1 MTPTRLHS
9 CPLPRPSLARR
20 AATLALAAAALLAPL
35 APALA
40 AGNDA
45 AVAAALAEFQRALG
59 GQQSAAEPAS
69 EQFLKLSQ
77 AEPTNP
83 VLRAYAGAATA
94 MRASSTLLPWKKMN
108 YAEDGLALVDK
119 ALAQLTPAHD
129 APLYRHVPASLEV
142 RFTAAGTY
150 LAMPAMF
157 NRHERG
163 LKLLDEVANSPLM
176 DAAPPPFKGIVWMR
190 AGQEA
195 AKAQRNAEAR
205 QWFQKVSTSGAPQ
218 APAAQARLK
227 DL

>member
-1 MTPTRLHS
+1 MTTS
-9 CPLPRPSLARR
+9 PLQRPSLARR
-20 AATLALAAAALLAPL
+20 AATLALAGAVLLAPM
-35 APALA
+35 APVLA
-40 AGNDA
+40 ATDDT

-59 GQQSAAEPAS
+59 GEQSAIEPAAT
-69 EQFLKLSQ
+69 QLMKLSQ
-77 AEPTNP
+77 EKPANP

-94 MRASSTLLPWKKMN
+94 MRASTTLLPWKKLN
-108 YAEDGLALVDK
+108 HAEDGLALVDK

-129 APLYRHVPASLEV
+129 APLYRHVPATLEV
-142 RFTAAGTY
+142 RFTAAGTF
-150 LAMPAMF
+150 LAMPSMF

-163 LKLLDEVANSPLM
+163 LKLLDEVAKSPLM
-176 DAAPPPFKGIVWMR
+176 DAAPPPFKGLVWMR

-205 QWFQKVSTSGAPQ
+205 EWFQKVSASGAPQ

>member
-1 MTPTRLHS
+1 MTSTR
-9 CPLPRPSLARR
+9 PLRPLSAARR
-20 AATLALAAAALLAPL
+20 VVTLLLATAMLLAPL

-40 AGNDA
+40 TGNDT
-45 AVAAALAEFQRALG
+45 AVAAALVDFQRALG
-59 GQQSAAEPAS
+59 GERAAIDPAATQLLTLSGAEPA
-69 EQFLKLSQ
+69 
-77 AEPTNP
+77 NP

-94 MRASSTLLPWKKMN
+94 MRSSTTLLPWKKLSH
-108 YAEDGLALVDK
+108 AEDGLALIDK

-142 RFTAAGTY
+142 RFTAAGTF
-150 LAMPAMF
+150 LALPSMF

-163 LKLLDEVANSPLM
+163 LKLLDEVAKSPLM

-195 AKAQRNAEAR
+195 VKAQRPAEAR
-205 QWFQKVSTSGAPQ
+205 EWFHKVSASGAPQ

>member
-1 MTPTRLHS
+1 MTTQR
-9 CPLPRPSLARR
+9 PLSRSR
-20 AATLALAAAALLAPL
+20 AATLVLAAAALLAPF
-35 APALA
+35 APTLA

-59 GQQSAAEPAS
+59 GQPSAIEPAAD
-69 EQFLKLSQ
+69 QFSKLSKE
-77 AEPTNP
+77 EPANP

-94 MRASSTLLPWKKMN
+94 MRASTTLLPWKKLN
-108 YAEDGLALVDK
+108 HAEDGLAQVDK

-142 RFTAAGTY
+142 RFTAAGTF
-150 LAMPAMF
+150 LAMPPMF

-163 LKLLDEVANSPLM
+163 LKLLDEVAKSPLM
-176 DAAPPPFKGIVWMR
+176 ASAPPPFQGVVWMR

-195 AKAQRNAEAR
+195 AKAQRTAEAR
-205 QWFQKVSTSGAPQ
+205 DWFKKVSTSGAPQ

>member
-1 MTPTRLHS
+1 MTTTPPLHHR
-9 CPLPRPSLARR
+9 PLGRR
-20 AATLALAAAALLAPL
+20 AALWALAAAALLAPL

-40 AGNDA
+40 TGNDA

-59 GQQSAAEPAS
+59 GQQSAIEPAAT
-69 EQFLKLSQ
+69 QLAQLSQ

-83 VLRAYAGAATA
+83 VLRAYAGAAAA
-94 MRASSTLLPWKKMN
+94 MRASTTLLPWKKLSH
-108 YAEDGLALVDK
+108 AEDGLALIDK

-129 APLYRHVPASLEV
+129 APMYRHVPASLEV
-142 RFTAAGTY
+142 RFTAAGTF
-150 LAMPAMF
+150 LALPPMF

-163 LKLLDEVANSPLM
+163 LKLLDEVAKSPLM
-176 DAAPPPFKGIVWMR
+176 DAAPPPFQGIVWMR

-205 QWFQKVSTSGAPQ
+205 QWFQKVGASGAPQ
-218 APAAQARLK
+218 AAAAQARLK